1 MIGNIISGIFLGI
14 MTHFVINGIGGYSYE
29 DLKQAMSKNE
39 EKYETDHRKQNGI
52 SDEIKEPIEEISIN

>member
-14 MTHFVINGIGGYSYE
+14 ITHFVINGIVGYSYD

-39 EKYETDHRKQNGI
+39 EISESHPKVQN
-52 SDEIKEPIEEISIN
+52 EIKEQIEEISIN